1 MTLAELIAQARVDL
15 DDTVAPYLWAD
26 TELTGYLNRAIDEA
40 CQRARLISDS
50 TTIGTCRIAVVAGT
64 ADYALDSRVQVVQ
77 RAILASEK
85 TPLEKTGRGDM
96 DALPWDWEIDVGTPE
111 YYLQDMDT
119 GKIKLY
125 PVPES
130 PDILKLT
137 VWRTQLTPLVWA
149 THQAVVPEIPTVHHG
164 DLLEYV
170 KFLAW
175 SKQDAEA
182 VDPGR
187 AAQSFQLFE
196 AAFGEKP
203 NAREMEARRV
213 QYVKRV
219 VARFM

>member
-1 MTLAELIAQARVDL
+1 MNSWNIPEKDRITLAWELRRDIHAHPELGLQETRTSAIVADYFRKLGL
-15 DDTVAPYLWAD
+15 DVR
-26 TELTGYLNRAIDEA
+26 TGYAKTGVLGILKGGRP
-40 CQRARLISDS
+40 
-50 TTIGTCRIAVVAGT
+50 GPVVAM
-64 ADYALDSRVQVVQ
+64 
-77 RAILASEK
+77 
-85 TPLEKTGRGDM
+85 RGDM

-130 PDILKLT
+130 PGTLKLT

-149 THQAVVPEIPTVHHG
+149 THQAVVPEIPTFHHG

-175 SKQDAEA
+175 CKQDAEA